1 MCLNGAE
8 DIKYM
13 LFSWNRVWR
22 ALGIWDNIFQLLNA
36 DRFGSVLLEEAI
48 RKGGQV
54 RSIDV
59 GLAELILTCGWYI

>member
-1 MCLNGAE
+1 MSEWSRGHQVHVILVEPSVEG
-8 DIKYM
+8 
-13 LFSWNRVWR
+13 F
-22 ALGIWDNIFQLLNA
+22 GIWDNIFQLLNA

-59 GLAELILTCGWYI
+59 GLAELILTGGWYI